1 MRLRD
6 RVLANLRPPKPASFL
21 QLELW
26 LEKILTAKKQRTSID
41 YELPD
46 FAAALGLLLAN
57 GLPVTVALGWLTPRA
72 QGEISQVFRYLLAEL
87 ELGADPVELLGELS
101 QHPNQ
106 GLAELAEKLS
116 VAIVRGAPISHQVAA
131 HAQSARA
138 ELQRKLLRQAGSN
151 ETKMLIPIIFFILP
165 ITVLFAIFPSLLV
178 LGSTF

>member
-1 MRLRD
+1 MQLRD
-6 RVLANLRPPKPASFL
+6 RVAVNLRPPKPEPFL
-21 QLELW
+21 MAKLW
-26 LEKILTAKKQRTSID
+26 LEKILTAKRQRLSID

-46 FAAALGLLLAN
+46 FATALGLLLAN
-57 GLPVTVALGWLTPRA
+57 GLPVTVALGWLAPRS
-72 QGEISQVFRYLLAEL
+72 QGEISQLFSYLLAEL
-87 ELGADPVELLGELS
+87 DLGADPVELLAELA

-116 VAIVRGAPISHQVAA
+116 VAIIRGAPISHQVAA

-178 LGSTF
+178 LGQSF

>member
-1 MRLRD
+1 MALRD
-6 RVLANLRPPKPASFL
+6 RVLAGLKPPKSEPF
-21 QLELW
+21 LELRVW
-26 LEKILTAKKQRTSID
+26 LNKVLTAKKQRNSID

-57 GLPVTVALGWLTPRA
+57 GLPATVALGWLTPRS
-72 QGEISQVFRYLLAEL
+72 QGEISQLFGCLLAEL
-87 ELGADPVELLGELS
+87 ELGADPVELLGELAH
-101 QHPNQ
+101 HPNQ
-106 GLAELAEKLS
+106 GLAELAEKLR
-116 VAIVRGAPISHQVAA
+116 VAIVRGAPISHQVIA

-178 LGSTF
+178 LGESI